1 MEDNLQTI
9 NLKQIRS
16 LEPIVDEYGIGDD
29 FILGEASGERVQQ
42 NETLLKMLRYPIRFD
57 GYIIFFLKKGHLRAD
72 VNLNT
77 YDIEEHSLL
86 ISVPGNII
94 RVADY
99 REERVK
105 DIELTFV
112 LISREFM
119 SMDDITG
126 GEIYLGLAESHLISY
141 IAGAIKQL
149 KETYPGL
156 HYQIV
161 SGDTEQVIDKLNKGI
176 LDFAVLAEEPDESRY
191 ESIVFPEADIW
202 GLIMPADDS
211 LSKKKSVRVNDLI
224 GLPLFCS
231 DQAWA
236 NDIPGWAGDD
246 FGKLRL
252 EGSFK
257 LSYNASVFAK
267 EKLGYLLTFDKLIDT
282 SESSGLCFR
291 PLSPRL
297 ETRLYLIWK
306 KNQTFSPMAERFLMQ
321 MQSTLLR

>member
-1 MEDNLQTI
+1 MVIIYIMIFYFGISYVNPGGMYMEIRT
-9 NLKQIRS
+9 LKYFLAVAREENMTRAAELLNVTQPTLSKQLRS
-16 LEPIVDEYGIGDD
+16 LEDE
-29 FILGEASGERVQQ
+29 LGQKLFTR
-42 NETLLKMLRYPIRFD
+42 
-57 GYIIFFLKKGHLRAD
+57 
-72 VNLNT
+72 
-77 YDIEEHSLL
+77 HSF
-86 ISVPGNII
+86 S
-94 RVADY
+94 
-99 REERVK
+99 
-105 DIELTFV
+105 IELTEEGLLLRDQAEDLV
-112 LISREFM
+112 SMADKISREFM

-191 ESIVFPEADIW
+191 ESIVFPEADVW

-231 DQAWA
+231 EQAWA

-282 SESSGLCFR
+282 SEASGLCFR

-306 KNQTFSPMAERFLMQ
+306 KNQAFSPMAERFLMQ

>member
-1 MEDNLQTI
+1 MYMEIRT
-9 NLKQIRS
+9 LKYFLAVAREENMTRAAELLNVTQPTLSKQLRS
-16 LEPIVDEYGIGDD
+16 LEDE
-29 FILGEASGERVQQ
+29 LGQKLFTR
-42 NETLLKMLRYPIRFD
+42 
-57 GYIIFFLKKGHLRAD
+57 
-72 VNLNT
+72 
-77 YDIEEHSLL
+77 HSF
-86 ISVPGNII
+86 S
-94 RVADY
+94 
-99 REERVK
+99 
-105 DIELTFV
+105 IELTEEGLLLRDQAEDLV
-112 LISREFM
+112 SMADKISREFM